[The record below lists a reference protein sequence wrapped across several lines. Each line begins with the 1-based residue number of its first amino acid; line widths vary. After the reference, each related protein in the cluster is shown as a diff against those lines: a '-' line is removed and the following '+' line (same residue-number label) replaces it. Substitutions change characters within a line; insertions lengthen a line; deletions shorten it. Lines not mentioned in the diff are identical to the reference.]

1 MRPDT
6 ERPSR
11 GAPNPVP
18 GADAMS
24 LALGTALLLAA
35 PVGLLVAVTYPTA
48 GAVVGA
54 AALVARYG
62 AKPIAC
68 RLRRAARER
77 EVTPV
82 CVPRTNLCLEA

>member
-18 GADAMS
+18 GADALS
-24 LALGTALLLAA
+24 LALGTVLLLAA
-35 PVGLLVAVTYPTA
+35 PAALLVAVTHPTA
-48 GAVVGA
+48 SAGLGA
-54 AALVARYG
+54 AALVVRYG
-62 AKPIAC
+62 AKPLVG

-77 EVTPV
+77 EVTPL
-82 CVPRTNLCLEA
+82 CVPRTNVCLEA